1 MIINGK
7 VHLFS
12 LIRHVRDPQ
21 QLLNIYK
28 SAIAEKIGL
37 GNRVPYVGYK
47 GQFKDSRW
55 ENANKLNYAYLEA
68 ELITL
73 PNGSVAPLPQRQQME
88 EQIQALSV
96 AAVQEVED
104 LKSGMGIFDALV
116 PWQLEREA
124 AGPRTTRRRA
134 RGARLLETAAAT
146 ETVPEPV
153 NGSPRSIPR
162 RCRARS
168 IPSRAAMAQA
178 TWRPSHGS

>member
-55 ENANKLNYAYLEA
+55 ENANNVNYAYLEA

-96 AAVQEVED
+96 AAAQEVED
-104 LKSGMGIFDALV
+104 LKSGMGIFDASLGSSGN
-116 PWQLEREA
+116 ET
-124 AGPRTTRRRA
+124 AGVA
-134 RGARLLETAAAT
+134 IGARQRQPLGNQFAEDDMHSAD
-146 ETVPEPV
+146 EQK
-153 NGSPRSIPR
+153 RH
-162 RCRARS
+162 
-168 IPSRAAMAQA
+168 AQ
-178 TWRPSHGS
+178 RE

>member
-55 ENANKLNYAYLEA
+55 ENANNVNYAYLEA

-96 AAVQEVED
+96 AAAQEVEE
-104 LKSGMGIFDALV
+104 LKSGMGIFDASLGSSGNETAQGH
-116 PWQLEREA
+116 PEDLRPARA
-124 AGPRTTRRRA
+124 AGPHRGRRSTALRRR
-134 RGARLLETAAAT
+134 RE
-146 ETVPEPV
+146 
-153 NGSPRSIPR
+153 
-162 RCRARS
+162 
-168 IPSRAAMAQA
+168 
-178 TWRPSHGS
+178 